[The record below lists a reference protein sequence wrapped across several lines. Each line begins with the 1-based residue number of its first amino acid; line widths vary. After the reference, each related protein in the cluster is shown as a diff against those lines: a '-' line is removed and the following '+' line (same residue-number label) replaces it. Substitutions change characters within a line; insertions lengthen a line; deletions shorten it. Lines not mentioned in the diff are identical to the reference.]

1 MLSLLQ
7 KARETYRKP
16 LRKAEVF
23 GKKGRS
29 GYEKYSICRSYG
41 FTLTVW
47 LSAAG
52 IVKSESSE
60 RTKEEHYAALEQQYV
75 EDVREYLNKTGYP
88 DSGVMCNRVT
98 YEDGRREYTVFL
110 HHRRLAGLAEEEKEA
125 LVQELLQ
132 KAMEEEAFQK
142 EEVSF
147 TFSIS

>member
-1 MLSLLQ
+1 MKNTVFAGVTVLL
-7 KARETYRKP
+7 
-16 LRKAEVF
+16 
-23 GKKGRS
+23 
-29 GYEKYSICRSYG
+29 I
-41 FTLTVW
+41 LTVW

-60 RTKEEHYAALEQQYV
+60 RAKEEHYAVLEQQYV

-125 LVQELLQ
+125 LMQELLQ

-142 EEVSF
+142 EEISF
-147 TFSIS
+147 TFLIS

>member
-1 MLSLLQ
+1 MKNTVFAGVTVLL
-7 KARETYRKP
+7 
-16 LRKAEVF
+16 
-23 GKKGRS
+23 
-29 GYEKYSICRSYG
+29 I
-41 FTLTVW
+41 LTVW

-60 RTKEEHYAALEQQYV
+60 RAKEEHYAVLEQQYV

-88 DSGVMCNRVT
+88 DSGVMCKRVT

-125 LVQELLQ
+125 LMQELLQ

-142 EEVSF
+142 EEISF
-147 TFSIS
+147 SFSIS

>member
-1 MLSLLQ
+1 MKNTVFAGVTVLL
-7 KARETYRKP
+7 
-16 LRKAEVF
+16 
-23 GKKGRS
+23 
-29 GYEKYSICRSYG
+29 I
-41 FTLTVW
+41 LTVW

-60 RTKEEHYAALEQQYV
+60 RAKEEHYAVLEQQYV

-125 LVQELLQ
+125 LMQELCRKRWKRKLF
-132 KAMEEEAFQK
+132 KRKRFRLPFQ
-142 EEVSF
+142 F
-147 TFSIS
+147 PD

>member
-1 MLSLLQ
+1 MKNTVFAGVTVLL
-7 KARETYRKP
+7 
-16 LRKAEVF
+16 
-23 GKKGRS
+23 
-29 GYEKYSICRSYG
+29 I
-41 FTLTVW
+41 LTVW

-98 YEDGRREYTVFL
+98 YEDGRREYTVSL

>member
-1 MLSLLQ
+1 MKNTVFAGVTVLL
-7 KARETYRKP
+7 
-16 LRKAEVF
+16 
-23 GKKGRS
+23 
-29 GYEKYSICRSYG
+29 I
-41 FTLTVW
+41 LTVW

-60 RTKEEHYAALEQQYV
+60 RAKEEHYAVLEQQYV

-88 DSGVMCNRVT
+88 DSGVMCNRVI

-125 LVQELLQ
+125 LMQELLQ

-142 EEVSF
+142 EEISF

>member
-1 MLSLLQ
+1 MKNTVFAGVTVLL
-7 KARETYRKP
+7 
-16 LRKAEVF
+16 
-23 GKKGRS
+23 
-29 GYEKYSICRSYG
+29 I
-41 FTLTVW
+41 LTVW

-60 RTKEEHYAALEQQYV
+60 RAKEEHYAVLEQQYV
-75 EDVREYLNKTGYP
+75 EDIREYLNKTGYP
-88 DSGVMCNRVT
+88 DSGVMCNRVI

-125 LVQELLQ
+125 LMQELLQ

-142 EEVSF
+142 EEISF